1 MELIIMKLF
10 IIILDYNFFSKL
22 QISHCHILWLPTIL
36 LNFVCKRRFS
46 KSDQFHF
53 LLFWWSCS
61 KHFSRKPDNC

>member
-36 LNFVCKRRFS
+36 PNFVCKTCLKEIFKIRPVPFS
-46 KSDQFHF
+46 SVLMK
-53 LLFWWSCS
+53 LLTALF
-61 KHFSRKPDNC
+61 